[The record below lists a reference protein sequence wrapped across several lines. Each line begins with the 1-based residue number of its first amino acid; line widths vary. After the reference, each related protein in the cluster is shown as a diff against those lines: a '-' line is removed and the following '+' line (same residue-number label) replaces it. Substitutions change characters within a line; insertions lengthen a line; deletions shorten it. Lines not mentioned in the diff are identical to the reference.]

1 MHLETKVIDLL
12 NELSRK
18 KLPQRE
24 RLLRAFMDVKN
35 ELGKI
40 PTYLELHLYG
50 TSGSREYRNE
60 FGSYTGFLL
69 WAGCLSTEEEEAF
82 YSYVEWLRDVQRTAM
97 AKSYKMIILLY
108 MLERGPDRW
117 MEPITAQE
125 AAPFFHKFLMEKEYR
140 KRIDFSDPELRR
152 LWEYHEAGVS
162 QLIAKMPMTKWGN
175 VKGSMT
181 SYEGGVFSLRCPQPP
196 PQHKETVYRWKR
208 DICLYRL
215 HVHFERKVVRGGG
228 DD

>member
-1 MHLETKVIDLL
+1 MV
-12 NELSRK
+12 
-18 KLPQRE
+18 
-24 RLLRAFMDVKN
+24 
-35 ELGKI
+35 
-40 PTYLELHLYG
+40 
-50 TSGSREYRNE
+50 
-60 FGSYTGFLL
+60 
-69 WAGCLSTEEEEAF
+69 
-82 YSYVEWLRDVQRTAM
+82 
-97 AKSYKMIILLY
+97 ILLY

-117 MEPITAQE
+117 MEPTTAQE

-152 LWEYHEAGVS
+152 LWEYNEAGVS

-196 PQHKETVYRWKR
+196 PQHKEIVYRWTR

-215 HVHFERKVVRGGG
+215 HLHFERKWVRGGG